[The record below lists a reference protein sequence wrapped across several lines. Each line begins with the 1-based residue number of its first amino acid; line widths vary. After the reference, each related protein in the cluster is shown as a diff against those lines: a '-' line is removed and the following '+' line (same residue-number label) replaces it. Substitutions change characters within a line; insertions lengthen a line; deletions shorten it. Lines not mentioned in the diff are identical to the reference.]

1 MSDARERLARRHAGP
16 AFGAWWDSLP
26 QRTAALAGR
35 WGLELGEPIPRGN
48 TSLLIRCRRGSHLAV
63 LKLSPDAELA
73 AEEARALRAWQPT
86 GCVPAV
92 WEYEG
97 DALLLE
103 ALEPGTPIADGPRRD
118 TAELR
123 ALLDGLHA
131 APSDGF
137 PALAERVEF
146 IYGHWI
152 PRVRG
157 VSAAEMEAARE
168 LARDLAA
175 THEGP
180 PALLHGDLHLGNVLD
195 SSRGL
200 VAIDPRACAGD
211 PDFDAVDFVLW
222 DAAALREAEE
232 RIPALATDPERLLR
246 WCAAFVPLI
255 AGARRARL
263 TTSDPPKSG
272 QVHFTDDIVREW
284 RTIQG

>member
-16 AFGAWWDSLP
+16 AFEAWWESLP
-26 QRTAALAGR
+26 QRTAVLAER
-35 WGLELGEPIPRGN
+35 WGLELGDPIPRGN
-48 TSLLIRCRRGSHLAV
+48 TSLLIRCRRGGEGAV
-63 LKLSPDAELA
+63 LKLSPEVELA
-73 AEEARALRAWQPT
+73 AEEARALRAWEPT
-86 GCVPAV
+86 ERVPAV

-118 TAELR
+118 SAELR

-137 PALAERVEF
+137 PPLAERVEF
-146 IYGHWI
+146 IYAHWI
-152 PRVRG
+152 PRIRG
-157 VSAAEMEAARE
+157 VSAEDME

-175 THEGP
+175 TYERP

-195 SSRGL
+195 SARGP

-222 DAAALREAEE
+222 GAPGRREAEA
-232 RIPALATDPERLLR
+232 RIPALAVDPERLLR
-246 WCAAFVPLI
+246 WCAVFVPLI
-255 AGARRARL
+255 AGVRL
-263 TTSDPPKSG
+263 TTSDPPQSG

>member
-1 MSDARERLARRHAGP
+1 VKERLERRHAGP
-16 AFGAWWDSLP
+16 AFDAWWESLP
-26 QRTAALAGR
+26 QRTAALAER

-48 TSLLIRCRRGSHLAV
+48 TSLLIRCRRAAHPAV
-63 LKLSPDAELA
+63 LKLSPDVELA
-73 AEEARALRAWQPT
+73 AEEARALRAWEPS
-86 GCVPAV
+86 GRVPAV

-97 DALLLE
+97 DAVLLE
-103 ALEPGTPIADGPRRD
+103 AVEPGTPIGDGPRRD
-118 TAELR
+118 AEEPR

-131 APSDGF
+131 APSEGF
-137 PALAERVEF
+137 PPLAERVEF
-146 IYGHWI
+146 IYAHWI

-157 VSAAEMEAARE
+157 VSVAEMERARE

-175 THEGP
+175 TYEGP

-195 SSRGL
+195 SARGL

-222 DAAALREAEE
+222 DAAGRREAEA
-232 RIPALATDPERLLR
+232 RVPALATDPERLLG

-263 TTSDPPKSG
+263 TTSDPHKSG
-272 QVHFTDDIVREW
+272 QVHFTDEIVREW
-284 RTIQG
+284 RTEG

>member
-1 MSDARERLARRHAGP
+1 VKERLARRHAGP
-16 AFGAWWDSLP
+16 AFDAWWDSLP
-26 QRTAALAGR
+26 RRTAALAER
-35 WGLELGEPIPRGN
+35 WELELGEPIPRGS
-48 TSLLIRCRRGSHLAV
+48 TSLLIRCRRGGAGAV
-63 LKLSPDAELA
+63 LKLSPEAELA
-73 AEEARALRAWQPT
+73 AEEARALRAWGPT
-86 GCVPAV
+86 GRVPAV

-103 ALEPGTPIADGPRRD
+103 AVEPGTAIREGPRRD
-118 TAELR
+118 SAQLR
-123 ALLDGLHA
+123 ALLDGLHT
-131 APSDGF
+131 APGEGF
-137 PALAERVEF
+137 PPLAERVEF
-146 IYGHWI
+146 IYAHWM
-152 PRVRG
+152 PRAPG
-157 VSAAEMEAARE
+157 ISTDDLE

-175 THEGP
+175 TYEGP

-222 DAAALREAEE
+222 GAASRSEADA

-255 AGARRARL
+255 AGVRL
-263 TTSDPPKSG
+263 TTSDPHKSG